1 MIFRTHHITLFI
13 LRTFFVIFDLIS
25 ILFHYY
31 HTHKQMVDVAVEEGG
46 ISGGTNGG
54 KGYWGEV
61 LGLAKE
67 VGSGAVAVSLY

>member
-1 MIFRTHHITLFI
+1 M
-13 LRTFFVIFDLIS
+13 LRMFFVIFDLIY

-46 ISGGTNGG
+46 ISEGDAYGG
-54 KGYWGEV
+54 KGHWGEG

-67 VGSGAVAVSLY
+67 VGSGGVAVSLSLL